1 MKKLSK
7 KLLLSGLAALTIYS
21 GFNTIDISTTYAKVN
36 YDVFD
41 LEAHRGGIDVRPENT
56 LYSYAYAIELG
67 ATSIECDMQLTKDGQ
82 IVMSHNP
89 ILNSDITRDKNGN
102 YIENNKYD
110 IRLMTVDELKKF
122 DVGVMDQN
130 CGEYY
135 DLHGKT
141 QFTYDAK
148 IPTLEELMQLI
159 QSYDDKNIVLNI
171 ETKSYPDPASAGYK
185 NNADPKKF
193 VEVFNNIVKKYDME
207 DRVVLQSFDWQ
218 TLIEMKKLNPNI
230 STSALWQEQ
239 PSWGRD
245 SESLRRYEK
254 KKSPWLGGLDI
265 KDYQGNPVKAAHAIG
280 ADIISPY
287 YTEISKQDVD
297 EAHSL
302 GMKVVPWTVNN
313 EKDMTMLLDMGVD
326 GIISDKPWLL
336 KQVLEKRNIKLHTP
350 TVNVDSPYH
359 TGTDHKDTAPTKA
372 GNGNDADRKSTRLNS
387 SHEWISRMPS
397 SA

>member
-21 GFNTIDISTTYAKVN
+21 GYNNIDISTTYAKVN

-41 LEAHRGGIDVRPENT
+41 LEAHRGGRDVRPENT

-89 ILNSDITRDKNGN
+89 ILNSDITRDENGN

-122 DVGVMDQN
+122 DVGVMDPN

-159 QSYDDKNIVLNI
+159 QSYGDKNIVLNI

-218 TLIEMKKLNPNI
+218 TLIEMKKLNSNI

-313 EKDMTMLLDMGVD
+313 EKDMNMLLDMGVD

-350 TVNVDSPYH
+350 TINVDSPYH
-359 TGTDHKDTAPTKA
+359 TGTDHKDTAPTEA
-372 GNGNDADRKSTRLNS
+372 GNGNDA
-387 SHEWISRMPS
+387 
-397 SA
+397 AY

>member
-1 MKKLSK
+1 MNTNEK
-7 KLLLSGLAALTIYS
+7 TIQKTLIEWSSCLNNLS
-21 GFNTIDISTTYAKVN
+21 GFNNIDISTTYAKVN

-41 LEAHRGGIDVRPENT
+41 LEAHRGGRDVRPENT

-89 ILNSDITRDKNGN
+89 ILNSDITRDENGN

-122 DVGVMDQN
+122 DVGVMDPN

-159 QSYDDKNIVLNI
+159 QSYGDKNIVLNI

-313 EKDMTMLLDMGVD
+313 EKDMNMLLDMGVD

-350 TVNVDSPYH
+350 TINVDSPYH
-359 TGTDHKDTAPTKA
+359 TGTDHKDTAPTEA
-372 GNGNDADRKSTRLNS
+372 GNGNDA
-387 SHEWISRMPS
+387 
-397 SA
+397 AY

>member
-7 KLLLSGLAALTIYS
+7 KLLFSGLAALTIYS

-41 LEAHRGGIDVRPENT
+41 LEAHRGGRDVRPENT

-89 ILNSDITRDKNGN
+89 ILNSDITRDENGN
-102 YIENNKYD
+102 YIKNNKYD

-159 QSYDDKNIVLNI
+159 QSYGDKNIVLNI

-313 EKDMTMLLDMGVD
+313 EKDMNMLLDMGVD

-372 GNGNDADRKSTRLNS
+372 GNGNDA
-387 SHEWISRMPS
+387 
-397 SA
+397 AY

>member
-21 GFNTIDISTTYAKVN
+21 GFNNIDISTTYAKVN

-41 LEAHRGGIDVRPENT
+41 LEAHRGGRDVRPENT

-89 ILNSDITRDKNGN
+89 ILNSDITRDENGN
-102 YIENNKYD
+102 YIKNNKYD

-122 DVGVMDQN
+122 DVGVMDPN

-159 QSYDDKNIVLNI
+159 QSYGDKNIVLNI

-193 VEVFNNIVKKYDME
+193 VEVFNNIVKKYNME

-313 EKDMTMLLDMGVD
+313 EKDMTMLPDMGVD

-372 GNGNDADRKSTRLNS
+372 GNGNDA
-387 SHEWISRMPS
+387 
-397 SA
+397 AY

>member
-21 GFNTIDISTTYAKVN
+21 GFNNIDISTTYAKVN

-41 LEAHRGGIDVRPENT
+41 LEAHRGGRDVRPENT

-89 ILNSDITRDKNGN
+89 ILNSDITRDENGN

-122 DVGVMDQN
+122 DVGVMDPN

-135 DLHGKT
+135 NLHGKT

-159 QSYDDKNIVLNI
+159 QSYGDKNIVLNI

-313 EKDMTMLLDMGVD
+313 EKDMNMLLDMGVD

-350 TVNVDSPYH
+350 TINVDSPYH
-359 TGTDHKDTAPTKA
+359 TGTDHKDTAPTEA
-372 GNGNDADRKSTRLNS
+372 GNGNDA
-387 SHEWISRMPS
+387 
-397 SA
+397 AY

>member
-21 GFNTIDISTTYAKVN
+21 GFNNIDISTTYAKVN

-41 LEAHRGGIDVRPENT
+41 LEAHRGGRDVRPENT

-89 ILNSDITRDKNGN
+89 ILNSDITRDENGN

-122 DVGVMDQN
+122 DVGVMDPN

-159 QSYDDKNIVLNI
+159 QSYGDKNIVLNI

-230 STSALWQEQ
+230 STSALWQKQ

-313 EKDMTMLLDMGVD
+313 EKDMNMLLDMGVD

-372 GNGNDADRKSTRLNS
+372 GNGNDA
-387 SHEWISRMPS
+387 
-397 SA
+397 AY

>member
-21 GFNTIDISTTYAKVN
+21 GFNNIDISTTYAKVN

-41 LEAHRGGIDVRPENT
+41 LEAHRGGRDVRPENT

-89 ILNSDITRDKNGN
+89 ILNSDITRDENGN

-122 DVGVMDQN
+122 DVGVMNPN

-159 QSYDDKNIVLNI
+159 QSYGDKNIVLNI

-193 VEVFNNIVKKYDME
+193 VEVFNNIVKKYDMD

-313 EKDMTMLLDMGVD
+313 EKDMNMLLDMGVD

-359 TGTDHKDTAPTKA
+359 TGTDHKDTAPTEA
-372 GNGNDADRKSTRLNS
+372 GNGNDA
-387 SHEWISRMPS
+387 
-397 SA
+397 AY

>member
-21 GFNTIDISTTYAKVN
+21 GFNNIDISTTYAKVN

-41 LEAHRGGIDVRPENT
+41 LEAHRGGRDVRPENT

-89 ILNSDITRDKNGN
+89 ILNSDITRDENGN

-122 DVGVMDQN
+122 DVGVMDPN

-159 QSYDDKNIVLNI
+159 QSYGDKNIVLNI

-185 NNADPKKF
+185 NNADSKKF

-313 EKDMTMLLDMGVD
+313 EKDMNMLLDMGVD

-359 TGTDHKDTAPTKA
+359 TGTDHKDTAPTEA
-372 GNGNDADRKSTRLNS
+372 GNGNDA
-387 SHEWISRMPS
+387 
-397 SA
+397 AY

>member
-41 LEAHRGGIDVRPENT
+41 LEAHRGGRDVRPENT

-89 ILNSDITRDKNGN
+89 ILNSDITRDENGN

-122 DVGVMDQN
+122 DVGVMDPN

-159 QSYDDKNIVLNI
+159 QSYGDKNIVLNI

-265 KDYQGNPVKAAHAIG
+265 KDYQGNPVKAAHAIS

-302 GMKVVPWTVNN
+302 GMKVIPWTVNN
-313 EKDMTMLLDMGVD
+313 EKDMNMLLDMGVD

-359 TGTDHKDTAPTKA
+359 TGTDHKDTAPTEA
-372 GNGNDADRKSTRLNS
+372 GNGNDA
-387 SHEWISRMPS
+387 
-397 SA
+397 AY

>member
-41 LEAHRGGIDVRPENT
+41 LEAHRGGRDVRPENT

-89 ILNSDITRDKNGN
+89 ILNSDITRDENGN

-122 DVGVMDQN
+122 DVGVMDPN

-159 QSYDDKNIVLNI
+159 QSYGDKNIVLNI

-230 STSALWQEQ
+230 STSALWQKQ

-313 EKDMTMLLDMGVD
+313 EKDMNMLLDMGVD

-350 TVNVDSPYH
+350 TINVDSPYH
-359 TGTDHKDTAPTKA
+359 TGTDHKDTAPTES
-372 GNGNDADRKSTRLNS
+372 GNGNDA
-387 SHEWISRMPS
+387 
-397 SA
+397 AY

>member
-41 LEAHRGGIDVRPENT
+41 LEAHRGGRDVRPENT

-89 ILNSDITRDKNGN
+89 ILNSDITRDENGN

-122 DVGVMDQN
+122 DVGVMDPN

-159 QSYDDKNIVLNI
+159 QSYGDKNIVLNI

-230 STSALWQEQ
+230 STSALWQKQ

-313 EKDMTMLLDMGVD
+313 EKDMNMLLDMGVD

-350 TVNVDSPYH
+350 TINVDSPYH
-359 TGTDHKDTAPTKA
+359 TGTDHKDTAPTEA
-372 GNGNDADRKSTRLNS
+372 GNGNDA
-387 SHEWISRMPS
+387 
-397 SA
+397 AY

>member
-21 GFNTIDISTTYAKVN
+21 GFNNIDISTTYAKVN

-41 LEAHRGGIDVRPENT
+41 LEAHRGGRDVRPENT

-89 ILNSDITRDKNGN
+89 ILNSDITRDENGN

-122 DVGVMDQN
+122 DVGVMDPN

-159 QSYDDKNIVLNI
+159 QSYGDKNIVLNI

-245 SESLRRYEK
+245 SKSLRRYEK

-313 EKDMTMLLDMGVD
+313 EKDMNMLLDMGVD

-359 TGTDHKDTAPTKA
+359 TGTDHKDTAPTEA
-372 GNGNDADRKSTRLNS
+372 GNGNDA
-387 SHEWISRMPS
+387 
-397 SA
+397 AY

>member
-21 GFNTIDISTTYAKVN
+21 GFNNIDISTTYAKVN

-41 LEAHRGGIDVRPENT
+41 LEAHRGGRDVRPENT

-89 ILNSDITRDKNGN
+89 ILNSDITRDENGN
-102 YIENNKYD
+102 YIKNNKYD

-159 QSYDDKNIVLNI
+159 QSYGDKNIVLNI

-193 VEVFNNIVKKYDME
+193 VEIFNNIVKKYDME

-280 ADIISPY
+280 TDIISPY

-313 EKDMTMLLDMGVD
+313 EKDMNMLLDMGVD

-372 GNGNDADRKSTRLNS
+372 GNGNDA
-387 SHEWISRMPS
+387 
-397 SA
+397 AY

>member
-21 GFNTIDISTTYAKVN
+21 GFNNIDISTTYAKVD

-41 LEAHRGGIDVRPENT
+41 LEAHRGGRNVRPENT

-89 ILNSDITRDKNGN
+89 ILNSDITRDENGN

-122 DVGVMDQN
+122 DVGVMDPN

-159 QSYDDKNIVLNI
+159 QSYGDKNIVLNI

-313 EKDMTMLLDMGVD
+313 EKDMNMLLDMGVD

-359 TGTDHKDTAPTKA
+359 TGTDHKDTAPTEA
-372 GNGNDADRKSTRLNS
+372 GNGNDA
-387 SHEWISRMPS
+387 
-397 SA
+397 AY

>member
-41 LEAHRGGIDVRPENT
+41 LEAHRGGRDIRPENT

-89 ILNSDITRDKNGN
+89 ILNSDITRDENGN

-122 DVGVMDQN
+122 DVGVMDPN

-159 QSYDDKNIVLNI
+159 QSYGDKNIILNI

-313 EKDMTMLLDMGVD
+313 EKDMNMLLDMGVD

-359 TGTDHKDTAPTKA
+359 TGTDHKDTAPTEA
-372 GNGNDADRKSTRLNS
+372 GNGNDA
-387 SHEWISRMPS
+387 
-397 SA
+397 AY

>member
-21 GFNTIDISTTYAKVN
+21 RFNNIDISTTYAKVN

-41 LEAHRGGIDVRPENT
+41 LEAHRGGRDVRPENT

-89 ILNSDITRDKNGN
+89 ILNSDITRDENGN

-122 DVGVMDQN
+122 DVGVMDPN

-159 QSYDDKNIVLNI
+159 QSYGDKNIVLNI

-193 VEVFNNIVKKYDME
+193 VEIFNNIVKKYDME

-254 KKSPWLGGLDI
+254 KKSSWLGGLDI

-280 ADIISPY
+280 TDIISPY

-302 GMKVVPWTVNN
+302 DMKIVPWTVNN
-313 EKDMTMLLDMGVD
+313 EKDMNMLLDMGVD

-359 TGTDHKDTAPTKA
+359 TGTDHKDTAPTEA
-372 GNGNDADRKSTRLNS
+372 SNGNDA
-387 SHEWISRMPS
+387 
-397 SA
+397 AY

>member
-41 LEAHRGGIDVRPENT
+41 LEAHRGGRDVRPENT

-89 ILNSDITRDKNGN
+89 ILNSDITRDENGN

-122 DVGVMDQN
+122 DVGIMDPN

-159 QSYDDKNIVLNI
+159 QSYGDKNIVLNI

-313 EKDMTMLLDMGVD
+313 EKDMNMLLDMGVD

-359 TGTDHKDTAPTKA
+359 TGTDHKDTAPTEA
-372 GNGNDADRKSTRLNS
+372 GNGNDA
-387 SHEWISRMPS
+387 
-397 SA
+397 AY

>member
-7 KLLLSGLAALTIYS
+7 KLLLSGLAALTVYS
-21 GFNTIDISTTYAKVN
+21 GFNNIDISTTYAKVN

-41 LEAHRGGIDVRPENT
+41 LEAHRGGRDVRPENT

-89 ILNSDITRDKNGN
+89 ILNSDITRDENGN

-122 DVGVMDQN
+122 DVGVMDPN

-159 QSYDDKNIVLNI
+159 QSYGDKNIVLNI

-254 KKSPWLGGLDI
+254 KKSPWLDGLDI

-313 EKDMTMLLDMGVD
+313 EKDMNMLLDMGVD

-350 TVNVDSPYH
+350 TINVDSPYH
-359 TGTDHKDTAPTKA
+359 TGTDHKDTAPTEA
-372 GNGNDADRKSTRLNS
+372 GNGNDA
-387 SHEWISRMPS
+387 
-397 SA
+397 AY

>member
-21 GFNTIDISTTYAKVN
+21 GFNNIDISTTYAKVN

-41 LEAHRGGIDVRPENT
+41 LEAHRGGRDVRPENT

-89 ILNSDITRDKNGN
+89 ILNSDITRDENGN
-102 YIENNKYD
+102 YIKNNKYD

-313 EKDMTMLLDMGVD
+313 EKDMNMLLDMGVD

-372 GNGNDADRKSTRLNS
+372 GNGNDA
-387 SHEWISRMPS
+387 
-397 SA
+397 AY

>member
-21 GFNTIDISTTYAKVN
+21 GFNNIDISTTYAKVN

-41 LEAHRGGIDVRPENT
+41 LEAHRGGRDVRPENT

-89 ILNSDITRDKNGN
+89 ILNSDITRDENGN
-102 YIENNKYD
+102 YIKNNKYD

-122 DVGVMDQN
+122 DVGVMDPN

-159 QSYDDKNIVLNI
+159 QSYGDKNIVLNI

-265 KDYQGNPVKAAHAIG
+265 KDYQRNPVKAAHAIG

-372 GNGNDADRKSTRLNS
+372 GNGNDA
-387 SHEWISRMPS
+387 
-397 SA
+397 AY

>member
-21 GFNTIDISTTYAKVN
+21 GFNNIDISTTYAKVN

-41 LEAHRGGIDVRPENT
+41 LEAHRGGRDVRPENT

-89 ILNSDITRDKNGN
+89 ILNSDITRDENGN

-122 DVGVMDQN
+122 DVGVMDPN

-159 QSYDDKNIVLNI
+159 QSYGDKNIVLNI

-313 EKDMTMLLDMGVD
+313 EKDMNMLLDMGVD

-350 TVNVDSPYH
+350 TINVNSPYH
-359 TGTDHKDTAPTKA
+359 TGTDHKDTAPTEA
-372 GNGNDADRKSTRLNS
+372 GNGNDA
-387 SHEWISRMPS
+387 
-397 SA
+397 AY

>member
-21 GFNTIDISTTYAKVN
+21 GFNNIDISTTYAKVN

-41 LEAHRGGIDVRPENT
+41 LEAHRGGRDVRPENT

-89 ILNSDITRDKNGN
+89 ILNSDITRDENGN
-102 YIENNKYD
+102 YIKNNKYD

-122 DVGVMDQN
+122 DVGVMDPN

-159 QSYDDKNIVLNI
+159 QSYGDKNIVLNI

-313 EKDMTMLLDMGVD
+313 EKDMNMLLDMGVD

-350 TVNVDSPYH
+350 TINVDSPYH

-372 GNGNDADRKSTRLNS
+372 GNGNDA
-387 SHEWISRMPS
+387 
-397 SA
+397 AY

>member
-21 GFNTIDISTTYAKVN
+21 GFNNIDISTTYAKVN

-41 LEAHRGGIDVRPENT
+41 LEAHRGGRDVRPENT

-193 VEVFNNIVKKYDME
+193 VEVFNNIVKKYNME

-313 EKDMTMLLDMGVD
+313 EKDMNMLLDMGVD

-372 GNGNDADRKSTRLNS
+372 GNGNDA
-387 SHEWISRMPS
+387 
-397 SA
+397 AY

>member
-21 GFNTIDISTTYAKVN
+21 GFNNIDISTTYAKVN

-41 LEAHRGGIDVRPENT
+41 LEAHRGGRDVRPENT

-89 ILNSDITRDKNGN
+89 ILNSDITRDENGN

-122 DVGVMDQN
+122 DVGVMDPN

-148 IPTLEELMQLI
+148 IPTLEELMQLMQLI
-159 QSYDDKNIVLNI
+159 QSYGDKNIVLNI

-218 TLIEMKKLNPNI
+218 TLIEIKKLNPNI

-313 EKDMTMLLDMGVD
+313 EKDMNMLLDMGVD

-350 TVNVDSPYH
+350 TINVDSPYH
-359 TGTDHKDTAPTKA
+359 TGTDHKDTAPTEA
-372 GNGNDADRKSTRLNS
+372 GNGNDA
-387 SHEWISRMPS
+387 
-397 SA
+397 AY

>member
-21 GFNTIDISTTYAKVN
+21 RFNNIDISTTYAKVN

-41 LEAHRGGIDVRPENT
+41 LEAHRGGRDVRPENT

-89 ILNSDITRDKNGN
+89 ILNSDITRDENGN

-122 DVGVMDQN
+122 DVGVMDPN

-159 QSYDDKNIVLNI
+159 QSYGDKNIVLNI

-193 VEVFNNIVKKYDME
+193 VEIFNNIVKKYDME

-254 KKSPWLGGLDI
+254 KKSSWLGGLDI

-280 ADIISPY
+280 ADIVSPY

-313 EKDMTMLLDMGVD
+313 EKDMNMLLDMGID

-359 TGTDHKDTAPTKA
+359 TGTDHKDTAPTEA
-372 GNGNDADRKSTRLNS
+372 GNGNDA
-387 SHEWISRMPS
+387 
-397 SA
+397 AY

>member
-7 KLLLSGLAALTIYS
+7 KLLFSGLAALTIYS
-21 GFNTIDISTTYAKVN
+21 GFNTSDISTTYAKVN

-41 LEAHRGGIDVRPENT
+41 LEAHRGGRDVRPENT

-89 ILNSDITRDKNGN
+89 ILNSDITRDENGN

-122 DVGVMDQN
+122 DVGVMDPN

-159 QSYDDKNIVLNI
+159 QSYGDKNIVLNI

-230 STSALWQEQ
+230 STSALWQKQ

-313 EKDMTMLLDMGVD
+313 EKDMNMLLDMGVD

-350 TVNVDSPYH
+350 TINVDSPYH
-359 TGTDHKDTAPTKA
+359 TGTDHKDTAPTEA
-372 GNGNDADRKSTRLNS
+372 GNGNDA
-387 SHEWISRMPS
+387 
-397 SA
+397 AY

>member
-41 LEAHRGGIDVRPENT
+41 LEAHRGGRDVRPENT

-89 ILNSDITRDKNGN
+89 ILNSDITRDENGN

-159 QSYDDKNIVLNI
+159 QSYGDKNIVLNI

-230 STSALWQEQ
+230 STSALWQKQ

-313 EKDMTMLLDMGVD
+313 EKDMNMLLDMGVD

-350 TVNVDSPYH
+350 TINVDSPYH

-372 GNGNDADRKSTRLNS
+372 GNGNDA
-387 SHEWISRMPS
+387 
-397 SA
+397 AY

>member
-21 GFNTIDISTTYAKVN
+21 RFNNIDISTTYAKVN

-41 LEAHRGGIDVRPENT
+41 LEAHRGGRDVRPENT

-89 ILNSDITRDKNGN
+89 ILNSDITRDENGN

-122 DVGVMDQN
+122 DVGVMDPN

-159 QSYDDKNIVLNI
+159 QSYGDKNIVLNI

-193 VEVFNNIVKKYDME
+193 VEIFNNIVKKYDME

-254 KKSPWLGGLDI
+254 KKSSWLGGLDI

-313 EKDMTMLLDMGVD
+313 EKDMNMLLDMGID

-359 TGTDHKDTAPTKA
+359 TGTDHKDTAPTEA
-372 GNGNDADRKSTRLNS
+372 SNGNDATY
-387 SHEWISRMPS
+387 
-397 SA
+397 

>member
-21 GFNTIDISTTYAKVN
+21 GYNNIDISTTYAKVN

-41 LEAHRGGIDVRPENT
+41 LEAHRGGRDVRPENT

-89 ILNSDITRDKNGN
+89 ILNSDITRDENGN

-122 DVGVMDQN
+122 DVGVMDPN

-159 QSYDDKNIVLNI
+159 QSYGDKNIVLNI

-218 TLIEMKKLNPNI
+218 TLIEMKNLNPNI

-254 KKSPWLGGLDI
+254 KKSSWLGGLDI

-313 EKDMTMLLDMGVD
+313 EKDMNMLLDMGVD

-350 TVNVDSPYH
+350 TINVDSPYH
-359 TGTDHKDTAPTKA
+359 TGTDHKDTAPTEA
-372 GNGNDADRKSTRLNS
+372 GNGNDA
-387 SHEWISRMPS
+387 
-397 SA
+397 AY

>member
-21 GFNTIDISTTYAKVN
+21 GFNNIDISTTYAKVN

-41 LEAHRGGIDVRPENT
+41 LEAHRGGRDVRPENT

-89 ILNSDITRDKNGN
+89 ILNSDITRDENGN

-122 DVGVMDQN
+122 DVGVMDPN

-159 QSYDDKNIVLNI
+159 QSYGDKNIVLNI

-245 SESLRRYEK
+245 SESLRRYKK

-313 EKDMTMLLDMGVD
+313 EKDMNMLLDMGVD

-359 TGTDHKDTAPTKA
+359 TGTDHKDTAPTEA
-372 GNGNDADRKSTRLNS
+372 GNGNDA
-387 SHEWISRMPS
+387 
-397 SA
+397 AY

>member
-21 GFNTIDISTTYAKVN
+21 GFNNIDISTTYAKVN

-41 LEAHRGGIDVRPENT
+41 LEAHRGGRDVRPENT

-67 ATSIECDMQLTKDGQ
+67 ATSIECDMQLTKYGQ

-89 ILNSDITRDKNGN
+89 ILNSDITRDENGN
-102 YIENNKYD
+102 YIKNNKYD

-122 DVGVMDQN
+122 DVGVMDPN

-159 QSYDDKNIVLNI
+159 QSYGDKNIVLNI

-359 TGTDHKDTAPTKA
+359 TGTDQTQPLQKLVTAMMPLTK
-372 GNGNDADRKSTRLNS
+372 
-387 SHEWISRMPS
+387 P
-397 SA
+397 

>member
-7 KLLLSGLAALTIYS
+7 KLLLSGLAALTVYS
-21 GFNTIDISTTYAKVN
+21 GFNNIDISTTYAKVN

-41 LEAHRGGIDVRPENT
+41 LEAHRGGRDVRPENT

-89 ILNSDITRDKNGN
+89 ILNSDITRDENGN

-122 DVGVMDQN
+122 DVGVMDPN

-159 QSYDDKNIVLNI
+159 QSYGDKNIVLNI
-171 ETKSYPDPASAGYK
+171 ETKSYPDPTSAGYK

-313 EKDMTMLLDMGVD
+313 EKDMNMLLDMGVD

-350 TVNVDSPYH
+350 TINVDSPYH
-359 TGTDHKDTAPTKA
+359 TGTDHKDTAPTEA
-372 GNGNDADRKSTRLNS
+372 GNGNDA
-387 SHEWISRMPS
+387 
-397 SA
+397 AY

>member
-21 GFNTIDISTTYAKVN
+21 GFNNIDISTTYAKVN

-41 LEAHRGGIDVRPENT
+41 LEAHRGGRDVRPENT

-89 ILNSDITRDKNGN
+89 ILNSDITRDENGN
-102 YIENNKYD
+102 YIKNNKYD

-122 DVGVMDQN
+122 DVGVMDPN

-159 QSYDDKNIVLNI
+159 QSYGDKNIVLNI

-359 TGTDHKDTAPTKA
+359 TGTDHKDTAPTEA
-372 GNGNDADRKSTRLNS
+372 GNGNDA
-387 SHEWISRMPS
+387 
-397 SA
+397 AY

>member
-41 LEAHRGGIDVRPENT
+41 LEAHRGGRDIRPENT

-89 ILNSDITRDKNGN
+89 ILNSYITRDENGN

-122 DVGVMDQN
+122 DVGVMDPN

-159 QSYDDKNIVLNI
+159 QSYGDKNIVLNI

-313 EKDMTMLLDMGVD
+313 EKDMNMLLDMGVD

-350 TVNVDSPYH
+350 TINVDSPYH
-359 TGTDHKDTAPTKA
+359 TGTDQTQPLQKLVTAMMPLTK
-372 GNGNDADRKSTRLNS
+372 
-387 SHEWISRMPS
+387 P
-397 SA
+397 

>member
-21 GFNTIDISTTYAKVN
+21 GFNNIDISTTYAKVN

-41 LEAHRGGIDVRPENT
+41 LEAHRGGRDVRPENT

-89 ILNSDITRDKNGN
+89 ILNSDITRDENGN
-102 YIENNKYD
+102 YIKNNKYD

-372 GNGNDADRKSTRLNS
+372 GNGNDA
-387 SHEWISRMPS
+387 
-397 SA
+397 AY

>member
-21 GFNTIDISTTYAKVN
+21 GFNNIDISTTYAKVN

-41 LEAHRGGIDVRPENT
+41 LEAHRGGRDVRPENT

-89 ILNSDITRDKNGN
+89 ILNSDITRDENGN
-102 YIENNKYD
+102 YIKNNKYD

-122 DVGVMDQN
+122 DVGVMDPN

-159 QSYDDKNIVLNI
+159 QSYGDKNIVLNI

-193 VEVFNNIVKKYDME
+193 VEVFNNIVKKYNME

-372 GNGNDADRKSTRLNS
+372 GNGNNA
-387 SHEWISRMPS
+387 
-397 SA
+397 AY

>member
-21 GFNTIDISTTYAKVN
+21 GYNNIDISTTYAKVN

-41 LEAHRGGIDVRPENT
+41 LEAHRGGRDVRPENT

-89 ILNSDITRDKNGN
+89 ILNSDITRDENGN

-122 DVGVMDQN
+122 DVGIMDPN

-159 QSYDDKNIVLNI
+159 QSYGDKNIVLNI
-171 ETKSYPDPASAGYK
+171 ETKSYPDPVSAGYK

-193 VEVFNNIVKKYDME
+193 VEVFNNIVKKYDMD

-239 PSWGRD
+239 PSWGRN

-313 EKDMTMLLDMGVD
+313 EKDMNMLLDMGVD

-359 TGTDHKDTAPTKA
+359 TGTDHKDTAPTEA
-372 GNGNDADRKSTRLNS
+372 GNGNDA
-387 SHEWISRMPS
+387 
-397 SA
+397 AY

>member
-21 GFNTIDISTTYAKVN
+21 RFNNIDISTTYAKVN

-41 LEAHRGGIDVRPENT
+41 LEAHRGGRDVRPENT

-67 ATSIECDMQLTKDGQ
+67 ATSIECDMRLTKDGQ

-89 ILNSDITRDKNGN
+89 ILNSDITRDENGN

-122 DVGVMDQN
+122 DVGVMDPN

-159 QSYDDKNIVLNI
+159 QSYGDKNIVSNI

-193 VEVFNNIVKKYDME
+193 VEIFNNIVKKYDME

-254 KKSPWLGGLDI
+254 KKSSWLGGLDI

-313 EKDMTMLLDMGVD
+313 EKDMNMLLDMGVD
-326 GIISDKPWLL
+326 GVISDKPWLL

-359 TGTDHKDTAPTKA
+359 TGTDQTQPLQKLVTAMMPLTK
-372 GNGNDADRKSTRLNS
+372 
-387 SHEWISRMPS
+387 P
-397 SA
+397 

>member
-7 KLLLSGLAALTIYS
+7 KLLLSGLAVLTIYS
-21 GFNTIDISTTYAKVN
+21 GFNNIDISTTYAKVN

-41 LEAHRGGIDVRPENT
+41 LEAHRGGRDVRPENT

-89 ILNSDITRDKNGN
+89 ILNSDITRDENGN
-102 YIENNKYD
+102 YIKNNKYD

-122 DVGVMDQN
+122 DVGVMDPN

-159 QSYDDKNIVLNI
+159 QSYGDKNIVLNI

-313 EKDMTMLLDMGVD
+313 EKDMNMLLDMGVD

-372 GNGNDADRKSTRLNS
+372 GNGNDA
-387 SHEWISRMPS
+387 
-397 SA
+397 AY

>member
-41 LEAHRGGIDVRPENT
+41 LEAHRGGRDVRPENT

-89 ILNSDITRDKNGN
+89 ILNSDITRDENGN

-122 DVGVMDQN
+122 DVGVMDPN

-159 QSYDDKNIVLNI
+159 QSYGDKNIVLNI

-254 KKSPWLGGLDI
+254 KKSSWLGGLDI

-313 EKDMTMLLDMGVD
+313 EKDMNMLLDMGVD

-359 TGTDHKDTAPTKA
+359 TGTDHKDTAPTEA
-372 GNGNDADRKSTRLNS
+372 GNGNDA
-387 SHEWISRMPS
+387 
-397 SA
+397 AY